1 MLASLGS
8 SWIIMVMALALTA
21 CSATVRPN
29 PSYPGFIGTYGPGGP
44 GWLGVNR

>member
-8 SWIIMVMALALTA
+8 SWIVMLMALALTA

-44 GWLGVNR
+44 GWLSVNR